1 MAYPAQPEQEDPM
14 AQSDGHGPDTMLQL
28 AELLSRASRRL
39 RRGSMTQLAPLGLT
53 FAQARLLR
61 VVAGAAAPLRMTEI
75 AAQLDVVP
83 RSATSMV
90 DTLEQAGLVT
100 RVADAED
107 RRSVLVELTESGGRV
122 LARLHEA
129 RETTAEEVFGPL
141 SARQRQDLSTLLA
154 ALCDR
159 GACAPPG
166 ADGARRRARPSRRR
180 GVA

>member
-1 MAYPAQPEQEDPM
+1 MAQP
-14 AQSDGHGPDTMLQL
+14 DGCVPDTTLQL
-28 AELLSRASRRL
+28 AELLSSASRRL
-39 RRGSMTQLAPLGLT
+39 RRGSMAQLAPLGLT

-61 VVAGAAAPLRMTEI
+61 VVAGGDTPLRMAEI

-90 DTLEQAGLVT
+90 DTLERAGLVT
-100 RVADAED
+100 RVADSED
-107 RRSVLVELTESGGRV
+107 RRSVLVELTASGREL
-122 LARLHEA
+122 LARLDEA
-129 RETTAEEVFGPL
+129 RGTTAEQVFGPL
-141 SARQRQDLSTLLA
+141 SAEEREDLSRLLA

-166 ADGARRRARPSRRR
+166 TNGARRRAGASRQR